1 MDGLSLEPASCL
13 DTNLPFLMDG
23 LKMPPHASRLSAP
36 MGRGQ
41 IWHSGASEG
50 VLGCSTGC

>member
-13 DTNLPFLMDG
+13 DTILPFLMDG
-23 LKMPPHASRLSAP
+23 LKMPPHALRLSAP

-41 IWHSGASEG
+41 IWHPEVSEG
-50 VLGCSTGC
+50 VVGCSTGC